1 MHKETLKNMT
11 RARFPFSLNKSLIKN
26 KTDCI
31 SCVKTSHQEIQSA
44 FILYR
49 DFYTY

>member
-1 MHKETLKNMT
+1 MFSTQLKQE
-11 RARFPFSLNKSLIKN
+11 PHKN

-31 SCVKTSHQEIQSA
+31 SRVKTSHQEIQSA

>member
-1 MHKETLKNMT
+1 MHKEILKNMT
-11 RARFPFSLNKSLIKN
+11 RTRFPFSLNKSLIKN

-31 SCVKTSHQEIQSA
+31 SRVIISHQEIQSA

>member
-11 RARFPFSLNKSLIKN
+11 RTRFPFRVNKNLIKN

-31 SCVKTSHQEIQSA
+31 SCVKTSHLEIQSA

>member
-11 RARFPFSLNKSLIKN
+11 STRFPFSVNKSLIKN
-26 KTDCI
+26 KTDCF